1 VNSNSIDR
9 EQSFQTTVNRDSD
22 VVVNT
27 SSSPIGIGVSRS
39 WTCVD
44 DIVKSGLCVSAEPR
58 HSAST
63 GNRNPSSGS
72 RWSAAASIRKIGRKT
87 AEEVGAGAHLLGNPL
102 VGRAHWSGLRT
113 KGCLAW
119 HNVRADPLHW
129 RRSFEI
135 QARRASVMLGRFR
148 ERFSKGLCESLEIRS
163 SRGPPFRETWLGN
176 PIFWIEVVGGTLDPK
191 NWIKT

>member
-1 VNSNSIDR
+1 MVGRKPPEDGGCGVNSNSIDR

-27 SSSPIGIGVSRS
+27 SSSPIGIGGVSRS

-72 RWSAAASIRKIGRKT
+72 RWPAAPSIRKIGRKT
-87 AEEVGAGAHLLGNPL
+87 AEEVGG
-102 VGRAHWSGLRT
+102 GRAPARESPRGSSTL
-113 KGCLAW
+113 
-119 HNVRADPLHW
+119 VRVADE
-129 RRSFEI
+129 RMSRGT
-135 QARRASVMLGRFR
+135 ASVPIPSTGGDP
-148 ERFSKGLCESLEIRS
+148 SKFKHGGL
-163 SRGPPFRETWLGN
+163 P
-176 PIFWIEVVGGTLDPK
+176 
-191 NWIKT
+191 

>member
-44 DIVKSGLCVSAEPR
+44 DIVKSGSCVSAEPR

-63 GNRNPSSGS
+63 GRRNP
-72 RWSAAASIRKIGRKT
+72 I
-87 AEEVGAGAHLLGNPL
+87 L
-102 VGRAHWSGLRT
+102 
-113 KGCLAW
+113 
-119 HNVRADPLHW
+119 
-129 RRSFEI
+129 
-135 QARRASVMLGRFR
+135 
-148 ERFSKGLCESLEIRS
+148 
-163 SRGPPFRETWLGN
+163 
-176 PIFWIEVVGGTLDPK
+176 WIEVVGGTLDPK
-191 NWIKT
+191 NWTKDCGGGGRTRTCPGIPSWVERIGQGCGRKDVSWHNVRADPIPSTGGDPSKFKHGGLP

>member
-9 EQSFQTTVNRDSD
+9 EQWFQTTVNRDSD

-63 GNRNPSSGS
+63 GRRN
-72 RWSAAASIRKIGRKT
+72 SI
-87 AEEVGAGAHLLGNPL
+87 L
-102 VGRAHWSGLRT
+102 
-113 KGCLAW
+113 
-119 HNVRADPLHW
+119 
-129 RRSFEI
+129 
-135 QARRASVMLGRFR
+135 
-148 ERFSKGLCESLEIRS
+148 
-163 SRGPPFRETWLGN
+163 
-176 PIFWIEVVGGTLDPK
+176 WIEVVGGTLDPK
-191 NWIKT
+191 NWTKDCGGGGAGARLPGNPLLGRAHWSGLRRKKELPLRPCRSGSLRQFSQNSRNSLLWLPGRYTPDKRANEWKNFWRNDDQNLHWRRSKFKHHNGGLP

>member
-1 VNSNSIDR
+1 MNSNSIDR

-63 GNRNPSSGS
+63 GRRNP
-72 RWSAAASIRKIGRKT
+72 I
-87 AEEVGAGAHLLGNPL
+87 L
-102 VGRAHWSGLRT
+102 
-113 KGCLAW
+113 
-119 HNVRADPLHW
+119 
-129 RRSFEI
+129 
-135 QARRASVMLGRFR
+135 
-148 ERFSKGLCESLEIRS
+148 
-163 SRGPPFRETWLGN
+163 
-176 PIFWIEVVGGTLDPK
+176 WIEVVGGTLDPK